1 MKPYEVWTYDAVRA
15 QIIEAADTLM
25 LGEPD
30 RGPGF
35 AGLLGDVVRD
45 VAEAYGYGS
54 STYRRIPSPG
64 ALSRMEQAWSWINTY
79 LDEPDRKLVYEY
91 GFIKCRRGLTIGR
104 WCEKNG
110 WVERTFERAIKRCCQ
125 RIADHLNRNHEIRLT
140 HAVDDVSANQ
150 AERPSFEV
158 ASDNRAPVQR
168 EFYYRAEGA
177 EPIHIPGSEAEIARH
192 IEKVNRERREEA
204 ERQRKAELR
213 RREDAARLAAQAAD
227 RAKRKQQ
234 QKAA

>member
-79 LDEPDRKLVYEY
+79 LDEPDRRLVYEY
-91 GFIKCRRGLTIGR
+91 GFIKCRRGLTLGR

-125 RIADHLNRNHEIRLT
+125 RIADNLNRIHAIRLT
-140 HAVDDVSANQ
+140 NAVDDMSANQ
-150 AERPSFEV
+150 TEQPPSEV
-158 ASDNRAPVQR
+158 ASDSRAQVKHGL
-168 EFYYRAEGA
+168 YYRAEGA
-177 EPIHIPGSEAEIARH
+177 EPAHIPGSEADIAKH
-192 IEKVNRERREEA
+192 IEKVNRQRREEA

-227 RAKRKQQ
+227 RAKRKL